1 MNTEYFQYD
10 NQTRNIRT
18 LSNSDKNELLSLI
31 KDQTSRLIK
40 DISNPIFSQNF
51 HSIKKLLEKRSSSKK
66 VDNVKYIKSLIN
78 VLNTELSTSNKKIPN
93 FNYSSDRI
101 VLLLTYNNLF
111 AIVNIILII
120 LDQVIRK
127 NTAEKHIETFLSGN
141 LPERL
146 TDCNLSNG
154 VKLFDMIGEFQTI
167 KKINVRLFDKNDIID
182 DVYEN
187 NFTIHLKAVKLF
199 CLFFQCFFPNA
210 LELNLDL
217 NVFPLNQFYVNNK
230 DPYQVSEAFIIQRGM
245 FYKNIFITNCEILDC
260 FLKLNAMTINIMLYD
275 SYQLELPLIFNSELK
290 IPSSKHNPKLSDTS
304 LNSSITTGS
313 EMLNKTQITS
323 SNLND
328 DSSSVS
334 TTYLNK
340 TNHTSP
346 YNRDVQSLFANKV
359 HFFNKIFTQL
369 KAKSFLDMK
378 FEINAIDPL
387 LFHSSNQLIF
397 SNDFLANLHIKLFPA
412 TKSVELRKIHINKYY
427 YSYYLSNG
435 EKSLT
440 TKYPLNDKFIQLEKV
455 KTIITDQDLLLLH
468 NEIIIDELFEPF
480 NSNLLDL
487 IIILSEKFE
496 KLSSLKIDLTE
507 SADSS
512 LQLGFYEN
520 YGAAMVLFVFNLFT
534 LISSK
539 QQECKLNSLQISLSD
554 LNYSNIRLF
563 TMMKQKYNNIIDG
576 FVLNDTLITD
586 LRLNITNISYLIKY
600 ENYPSKLLK
609 LELKLLSQEDVD
621 ELLQCIEQKKN
632 IFQELKEIEMSFD
645 FDVDFNTEFFKKLT
659 DLEILPKIEKMI
671 IEPNREYDE
680 FNDLIEMFH
689 VMRHSRIKEKN
700 MKYVFKINN
709 KLLNEDQISVKSN
722 LSKAMESDG
731 KLKYNNFNSNKDKV
745 VSFDIMKCDNDE
757 TNKLLLI
764 TYCIESLLG
773 KSDNKIDN
781 KPIYKK
787 TLSFIRKSISKSQ
800 VFIEFI

>member
-10 NQTRNIRT
+10 NQTRNIHT
-18 LSNSDKNELLSLI
+18 LSNSEKNELLSLI
-31 KDQTSRLIK
+31 KNQTASLIE
-40 DISNPIFSQNF
+40 DISNPIFSQPLNP
-51 HSIKKLLEKRSSSKK
+51 IKKLLLKRSSSKK
-66 VDNVKYIKSLIN
+66 VDKVKYIKSLIT
-78 VLNTELSTSNKKIPN
+78 VLNSELSTSNKKIPN

-127 NTAEKHIETFLSGN
+127 NTAEKHIETFLGGN

-167 KKINVRLFDKNDIID
+167 KKINFRLFDKNDIVD
-182 DVYEN
+182 DVYDN
-187 NFTIHLKAVKLF
+187 NFIIHLKAVKLF

-217 NVFPLNQFYVNNK
+217 NVFPLNHFYVNNK
-230 DPYQVSEAFIIQRGM
+230 DPYQVNEAFIIQRGM
-245 FYKNIFITNCEILDC
+245 FYKDIFITNCEILDC
-260 FLKLNAMTINIMLYD
+260 FLKLNAMTVNITLYD
-275 SYQLELPLIFNSELK
+275 SYQLELPLIFNTELK
-290 IPSSKHNPKLSDTS
+290 IPSSKHNAKLSDTS
-304 LNSSITTGS
+304 LNTSVSGA
-313 EMLNKTQITS
+313 EMLNKTQINTS
-323 SNLND
+323 TIND
-328 DSSSVS
+328 DSSLISKS
-334 TTYLNK
+334 TANK
-340 TNHTSP
+340 TNQTPSS
-346 YNRDVQSLFANKV
+346 NRDIQSLFANKV
-359 HFFNKIFTQL
+359 HFFNKIFMKL
-369 KAKSFLDMK
+369 KDRSFLDMK

-397 SNDFLANLHIKLFPA
+397 ANDFLANLHIKLFPLS
-412 TKSVELRKIHINKYY
+412 KSVELRKIHINQYY
-427 YSYYLSNG
+427 YNYYLSNG

-440 TKYPLNDKFIQLEKV
+440 HKYPLNDKFIQLEKV

-512 LQLGFYEN
+512 LQLGFYDN
-520 YGAAMVLFVFNLFT
+520 YGAAMVLFVFNLFM

-539 QQECKLNSLQISLSD
+539 QQECKLNSLQIALSD
-554 LNYSNIRLF
+554 LNYSNIHLF
-563 TMMKQKYNNIIDG
+563 TMMKQKYNNLIDG
-576 FVLNDTLITD
+576 FLLNDTLISD
-586 LRLNITNISYLIKY
+586 LRLNITNISYLIKF

-609 LELKLLSQEDVD
+609 LELKLLSQEDIN
-621 ELLQCIEQKKN
+621 ELLRCVEQKKN
-632 IFQELKEIEMSFD
+632 CFQELIEIEMSFD

-659 DLEILPKIEKMI
+659 NLEILPKIEKII
-671 IEPNREYDE
+671 IEPNREYDD
-680 FNDLIEMFH
+680 FNDLIEMFY
-689 VMRHSRIKEKN
+689 VMQYSKVKEKN

-709 KLLNEDQISVKSN
+709 KLINEDQITVKNN
-722 LSKAMESDG
+722 LSKAIESYG
-731 KLKYNNFNSNKDKV
+731 KLKYNNFNSNKDKI
-745 VSFDIMKCDNDE
+745 VSFDIKKCDNDE

-773 KSDNKIDN
+773 KSTNKIEN
-781 KPIYKK
+781 KPIYEK
-787 TLSFIRKSISKSQ
+787 TLSFVRKPISKSQ